1 MNKTFKEDFTIV
13 VAGQAGQGIQTVA
26 KILSHIL
33 KLSGYHVFVTQEYM
47 SRVRGGINSTTIRVS
62 NQRRNAQLSKVD
74 LFISLDSTACHHCQ
88 QRFSSETLFLGEK
101 NLTNEKQEFLQI
113 NFNEIANRVGNR
125 LFANTVAIGSILGLM
140 GVNES
145 TAKNYV
151 KDYFSKK
158 GKDIVDNNLEAFQIG
173 YKNGNHLAFSNDI
186 NFEFKENQEVKDD
199 VFLSGAEIIGLGA
212 LAGGCNFCSSY
223 PMSPST
229 NVLNFLAKHGKE
241 NGVIVDQAMDE
252 IEAVNMVLGVWYAGG
267 RGLVNTAGGGFALM
281 CETISLAGM
290 IEMPL
295 VVHVAGRPG
304 PATGLPTRTAQEDL
318 NLVLYAGHG
327 EFMRAIFAPGTAMQG
342 YELMVKAF
350 DVADNFQV
358 PVFVLT
364 DQHFIDSLFCIERKD
379 FAVRLSDNNIVKTE
393 ENYKRYELTES
404 GISKRGVPGWGEG
417 LVCVDG
423 DEHDEDGRITED
435 MQFLRK
441 EMMDKRF
448 FKRKEL
454 LEEVALVPT
463 TENFKES
470 EKVIVCWGSNFNVV
484 KEAIERSGRDDLG
497 FVHFSQLFPFH
508 KKTKEMFSRDREFV
522 MVENNASGQM
532 ADLIE
537 KELKVRIEKRI
548 LKFNGEPFCVEEL
561 VEGFLEL

>member
-1 MNKTFKEDFTIV
+1 MSKTFKEDFAIV

-47 SRVRGGINSTTIRVS
+47 SRVRGGMNSATIRIS
-62 NQRRNAQLSKVD
+62 DERRNAQVSDID
-74 LFISLDSTACHHCQ
+74 LFVSLDSMACQHCKR
-88 QRFSSETLFLGEK
+88 RFSKDTLFLGEK
-101 NLTNEKQEFLQI
+101 NLADKNQDFLKI
-113 NFNEIANRVGNR
+113 DFLEIANRVGNR
-125 LFANTVAIGSILGLM
+125 LFANTVAVGSILGLM

-145 TAKNYV
+145 VAKNYLQ
-151 KDYFSKK
+151 DYFLKK
-158 GKDIVDNNLEAFQIG
+158 GKEIVDGNTEAFQIG

-199 VFLSGAEIIGLGA
+199 IFLSGAEIVGLGA
-212 LAGGCNFCSSY
+212 MAGGCNFCSAY

-229 NVLNFLAKHGKE
+229 NVLNFLAKYGKDH
-241 NGVIVDQAMDE
+241 GVIIDQATDE
-252 IEAVNMVLGVWYAGG
+252 IEGVNMALGAWYAGG
-267 RGLVNTAGGGFALM
+267 RALVNTSGGGFSLM

-290 IEMPL
+290 IESPL

-342 YELMVKAF
+342 YEIMAKAF
-350 DVADNFQV
+350 DVADSFQV

-364 DQHFIDSLFCIERKD
+364 DQQFMDSMFCIEKKD
-379 FAVRLSDNNIVKTE
+379 FKVQLCDNNISETD

-404 GISKRGVPGWGEG
+404 GVSRRGVPNYGEG

-423 DEHDEDGRITED
+423 DEHDEEGRITED
-435 MQFLRK
+435 MQYLRK

-463 TENFKES
+463 TENFEKS

-484 KEAIERSGRDDLG
+484 KEAIEKSGRDDLG

-508 KKTKEMFSRDREFV
+508 EKTKEMFAEDKEFI

-548 LKFNGEPFCVEEL
+548 LKFNGEPFNVEEL
-561 VEGFLEL
+561 RDRFVEI

>member
-1 MNKTFKEDFTIV
+1 MNKTFKKDFTIV

-62 NQRRNAQLSKVD
+62 DQRRNAQVSKID
-74 LFISLDSTACHHCQ
+74 LFVSLDSTTCHHCSR
-88 QRFSSETLFLGEK
+88 RFSSETLFLGEK
-101 NLTNEKQEFLQI
+101 NLADKNQGFLKVD
-113 NFNEIANRVGNR
+113 FLEIANRVGNR
-125 LFANTVAIGSILGLM
+125 IFANTVAVGSILGLM
-140 GVNES
+140 DVNEDI
-145 TAKNYV
+145 AKNYIG
-151 KDYFSKK
+151 DFFSKK
-158 GKDIVDNNLEAFQIG
+158 GEEIVENNLEAFQIG

-186 NFEFKENQEVKDD
+186 NFDFKENQEIKDD
-199 VFLSGAEIIGLGA
+199 VFLSGAEIVGLGA
-212 LAGGCNFCSSY
+212 LTGGCNFCSSY

-241 NGVIVDQAMDE
+241 NGVIVDQATDE
-252 IEAVNMVLGVWYAGG
+252 IEAVNMVLGAWYAGG
-267 RGLVNTAGGGFALM
+267 RGLVNTAGGGLALM

-290 IEMPL
+290 TETPL

-327 EFMRAIFAPGTAMQG
+327 EFMRAIFSPGTAMQA

-364 DQHFIDSLFCIERKD
+364 DQQFMDSLFCIERND
-379 FAVRLSDNNIVKTE
+379 FVVRLSDNNIVKTE

-423 DEHDEDGRITED
+423 DEHDEEGRITED

-441 EMMDKRF
+441 KMMDKRF

-454 LEEVALVPT
+454 LEEVALIPT
-463 TENFKES
+463 TENFEES

-484 KEAIERSGRDDLG
+484 KEAIEKSGRDDLG

-508 KKTKEMFSRDREFV
+508 EETKEMFSGDREFI

-532 ADLIE
+532 ADLME
-537 KELKVRIEKRI
+537 RELKVRIEKRI

-561 VEGFLEL
+561 RDRFVDI